1 MYHNGGVASPYY
13 NTNITPVANKWYH
26 MAYCHDDSE
35 GKMTVFINGAQ
46 ADEFTYSGNIN
57 GTTFRIGD
65 DGTSAW
71 MNGYISNLRIVK
83 NTVVYTKN
91 FTPATSALK

>member
-1 MYHNGGVASPYY
+1 
-13 NTNITPVANKWYH
+13 

-91 FTPATSALK
+91 FTPTTSALK

>member
-1 MYHNGGVASPYY
+1 
-13 NTNITPVANKWYH
+13 
-26 MAYCHDDSE
+26 MAYVHDDSE
-35 GKMTVFINGAQ
+35 NKLTIFIDGAL

-83 NTVVYTKN
+83 NTALYTKN
-91 FTPATSALK
+91 FTPSTQALQ